1 MMFKRSFS
9 ARLTT
14 SVLIIV
20 SALFIISISIVSVSS
35 RKILEEEAIKLAE
48 SKIDGTVWQI
58 ESVMDG
64 IEATTSA
71 LQWSVWNSRYDEEA
85 LYRITRECIKSNS
98 NIVGCAIAFEPG
110 YFNGVEDY
118 SPYSC
123 RTADGGI
130 KSFQLASDSYD
141 YHLMDWYQIPRLL
154 LSTYWTDPYYDEG
167 GGNVLMT
174 TFSRPL
180 SDENGK
186 MYAIL
191 TADLNLQNLRN
202 LANSIKPFP
211 NSSTIMT
218 ASDGSFIV
226 HPNQEYVMRH
236 TPFSIAMENGDE
248 GLLKISETV
257 LNSQRGYVKAD
268 NSDLQSFVVYS
279 HLKNDWTIAIS
290 CPLKDV
296 MGKKWEMIN
305 MVVVVILL
313 GLILLIQACRYSIR
327 QQTEPI
333 LKFANFAEAIADNP
347 KADESKLVLPDIKTQ
362 DEIFKLK
369 DALARMQISL
379 KDYSIK
385 EVESQRIQSEL
396 SIATG
401 IQMGMLPPKFKES
414 IDLNIDAHMHPAKEV
429 GGDLYDYYVKD
440 RKLYFCIG
448 DVSGKGVPA
457 SMIMAIT
464 INAFRYLSKLLSS
477 TDKIMTEINDSLS
490 SRNETNLFVTLFIG
504 ILDLDNGELMYCNGG
519 HNPLVTLKK
528 DGTCEY
534 LHTKAN
540 IAVGLFEGFKFESE
554 IIRIERGDTLF
565 LYTDGVTEAENTD
578 KNLFGEEML
587 LSALSSSKRHP
598 ASLIDTVSTKLKD
611 FTAGAVQSD
620 DITMLAISYK

>member
-1 MMFKRSFS
+1 MIFNRSFS
-9 ARLTT
+9 ARLTG

-20 SALFIISISIVSVSS
+20 SALFIISISIVSASS
-35 RKILEEEAIKLAE
+35 RKILEEEAVNLAE
-48 SKIDGTVWQI
+48 SKLDGTIWQI

-64 IEATTSA
+64 IEATTASI
-71 LQWSVWNSRYDEEA
+71 QWNIWDNRFDEDA
-85 LYRITRECIKSNS
+85 LYRITRECIKSNP

-110 YFNGVEDY
+110 YFKGRIDY

-123 RTADGGI
+123 RSTDGGI
-130 KSFQLASDSYD
+130 DSFQLASDNYD
-141 YHLMDWYQIPRLL
+141 YHVMDWYQIPKLL
-154 LSTYWTDPYYDEG
+154 SSTYWSDPYFDEG

-191 TADLNLQNLRN
+191 TADLNLHNLR
-202 LANSIKPFP
+202 LLVNSIKPFP
-211 NSSTIMT
+211 NATTVMT

-226 HPNQEYVMRH
+226 HPNQDYIMRH
-236 TPFSIAMENGDE
+236 TPFSVAIQTGDQELKRISAMTCNKHRGTIKTGKSDDE
-248 GLLKISETV
+248 
-257 LNSQRGYVKAD
+257 
-268 NSDLQSFVVYS
+268 SFMVFS
-279 HLKNDWTIAIS
+279 HLKNDWTIAVL

-296 MGKKWEMIN
+296 MSKKWEMIN
-305 MVVVVILL
+305 MVVIVIII
-313 GLILLIQACRYSIR
+313 GLILLIQACRYSIK

-333 LKFANFAEAIADNP
+333 LKFADFAKAIADDP
-347 KADESKLVLPDIKTQ
+347 KADESSLVLPDIKTQ

-369 DALARMQISL
+369 DALSRMQVSL
-379 KDYSIK
+379 KEYSIK

-401 IQMGMLPPKFKES
+401 IQMGMLPPEFTQS
-414 IDLNIDAHMHPAKEV
+414 PDLNIDAEMHPAKEV

-477 TDKIMTEINDSLS
+477 PDKIMREINDSLS
-490 SRNETNLFVTLFIG
+490 SRNETNLFVTMFIG
-504 ILDLDNGELMYCNGG
+504 ILDLENGKLSYCNGG
-519 HNPLVTLKK
+519 HNPLVILKN

-534 LHTKAN
+534 LHSKTN
-540 IAVGLFEGFKFESE
+540 IAIGLFGNFDFDSEWLSLES
-554 IIRIERGDTLF
+554 GDTLF
-565 LYTDGVTEAENTD
+565 MYTDGVTEAENTE
-578 KNLFGEEML
+578 KKLFGEERL
-587 LSALSSSKRHP
+587 LSALSTSNHNPQALIKKVSSE
-598 ASLIDTVSTKLKD
+598 LKS
-611 FTAGAVQSD
+611 FTCGAVQSD